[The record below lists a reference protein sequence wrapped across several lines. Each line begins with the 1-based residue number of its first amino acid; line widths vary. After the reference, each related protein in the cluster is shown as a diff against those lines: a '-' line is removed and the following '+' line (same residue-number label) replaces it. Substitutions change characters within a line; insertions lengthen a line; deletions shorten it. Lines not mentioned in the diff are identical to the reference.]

1 METIAIISIITSIG
15 TLITIF
21 GKTIKKSSCL
31 GCLCES
37 RTPPPS
43 VVIEP
48 PITPIQSR
56 QPSPQPQTKYVHEIN
71 V

>member
-1 METIAIISIITSIG
+1 MEALAVTAIITSIG
-15 TLITIF
+15 TLIIIC
-21 GKTIKKSSCL
+21 GKTIKKSTCCGSN
-31 GCLCES
+31 CET

-48 PITPIQSR
+48 PITPFQSR
-56 QPSPQPQTKYVHEIN
+56 QPSPQPQHRYISEIN